1 MNFTQVFKASASGKM
16 VANYTIDP
24 EILLPNKYESRDTK
38 ENALLSLLGGGER
51 AKRTALFRFF
61 YPHGRDISAFVHHR
75 RCRHLKNPGNTWRNC
90 PLPKQCSIVGL
101 SKTLCPHHIHGTLEL
116 FSLFPERG
124 TNGNLCGNRQKQ
136 TGIQP

>member
-38 ENALLSLLGGGER
+38 ENALLSLLGGER

-61 YPHGRDISAFVHHR
+61 Y
-75 RCRHLKNPGNTWRNC
+75 
-90 PLPKQCSIVGL
+90 PKQCSIVGL